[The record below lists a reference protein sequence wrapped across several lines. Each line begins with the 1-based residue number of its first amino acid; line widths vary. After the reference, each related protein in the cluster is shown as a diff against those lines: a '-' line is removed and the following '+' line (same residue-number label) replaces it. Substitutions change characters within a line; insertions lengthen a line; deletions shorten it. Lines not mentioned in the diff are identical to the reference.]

1 LSGDILISSNGVCK
15 LTSPTWSAETLS
27 FSFIA
32 SAPHFAPDGTTV
44 NRGFYRAAIP
54 TTDAGMLFG
63 ISNPAQAATA
73 LDLVFEDTEFGQVSV
88 EKRVAVQKAKV
99 KEEIDPKT
107 KKKTTKVIRPEQIVI
122 SFTNFQFSSPKMTVK
137 VKAAKLKQFKSSQK
151 SLFKKNQV
159 INRKNKG

>member
-1 LSGDILISSNGVCK
+1 MLISSNGVCK
-15 LTSPTWSAETLS
+15 LTSPTWSAATLS
-27 FSFIA
+27 FSFVA

-44 NRGFYRAAIP
+44 NRGFYRAMIP

-63 ISNPAQAATA
+63 ISNATQAATA

-122 SFTNFQFSSPKMTVK
+122 TFTNFQFSSPKMTVK
-137 VKAAKLKQFKSSQK
+137 VKAVKLKQFKSSQK
-151 SLFKKNQV
+151 KLFKKNQV